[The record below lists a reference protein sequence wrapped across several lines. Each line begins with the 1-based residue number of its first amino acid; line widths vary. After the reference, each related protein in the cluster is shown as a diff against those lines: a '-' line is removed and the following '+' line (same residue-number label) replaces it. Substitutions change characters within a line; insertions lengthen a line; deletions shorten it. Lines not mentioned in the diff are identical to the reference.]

1 MSPLPPLAPTITTL
15 LRGAGQVFL
24 QGHAGCGLLVLLA
37 IAWTAPKLL
46 GAALLGTLAAWS
58 TARWRGCPSAAID
71 AGLHGYNGLLLG
83 LLLGLT
89 FAWTPLLVLAI
100 VASAALATLLLHRLH
115 LCAAL
120 LSGLPAYTLPFV
132 AIGWLL
138 LGFSEL
144 LGLAPLPAEPLPTLP
159 LDAATLLAAP
169 FRGLGQVL
177 FLDAPIAGLC
187 LWLGLLWAN
196 WRLACWA
203 LFGST
208 CGLLLTLLLEGPTS
222 AALAGLQGYNPALA
236 ALALSRNGRARCA
249 PLCGIALACL
259 LHAGF
264 TALALPALTA
274 PFILACWLV
283 QTGQRLG
290 QRGLLV

>member
-1 MSPLPPLAPTITTL
+1 MPPLPPLALPLTAL

-37 IAWTAPKLL
+37 IAWTAPNLL
-46 GAALLGTLAAWS
+46 GAALLGTLAAWT
-58 TARWRGCPSAAID
+58 TARLRGYPPAAIN

-83 LLLGLT
+83 LLLGLS

-100 VASAALATLLLHRLH
+100 VASAALATLLLHRLRP
-115 LCAAL
+115 
-120 LSGLPAYTLPFV
+120 LPAYTLPFV

-138 LGFSEL
+138 LGL
-144 LGLAPLPAEPLPTLP
+144 GGPLGLQPLPALASQLLP

-177 FLDAPIAGLC
+177 FLDTPVAGLC

-196 WRLACWA
+196 GRQACWA

-208 CGLLLTLLLEGPTS
+208 CGLLLALLQDGPTS
-222 AALAGLQGYNPALA
+222 AALDRK
-236 ALALSRNGRARCA
+236 S
-249 PLCGIALACL
+249 
-259 LHAGF
+259 
-264 TALALPALTA
+264 
-274 PFILACWLV
+274 V
-283 QTGQRLG
+283 
-290 QRGLLV
+290 V